1 MLTIVVATQAK
12 LTRLIAQSLNKQDI
26 SFFFFFFFFELSSLA
41 SNSWSDK
48 ETALT
53 FEIWEDEKEFERWV
67 KGLVDVFS
75 LSLLDISSS
84 SSVESTMQLYLFND
98 NAIVSLD

>member
-12 LTRLIAQSLNKQDI
+12 LTCLIAQSLNKQDI

-53 FEIWEDEKEFERWV
+53 FEI
-67 KGLVDVFS
+67 
-75 LSLLDISSS
+75 
-84 SSVESTMQLYLFND
+84 
-98 NAIVSLD
+98 